1 MRAVR
6 RAVIV
11 LLACAAVLGAQDDPF
26 DEPYDRW
33 AVGIRFGFL
42 FTDLMQVG
50 SNDTVIDTDPF
61 LLASEFSS
69 APKKRFF
76 VGPSA
81 QFNIKPRLGINVE
94 FVTREVEFTR
104 EVSLRGAD
112 RFGNL
117 EFISSE
123 STRTRARYWDVPVQ
137 ARFYFGDPGRP
148 RAYVAAGGVFRFVTN
163 LKANVDTVDAEGDE
177 KTKNVDAEVSN
188 KNPIGAIGSIGVQ
201 LTDDIGIK
209 VEIEGRYTYWL
220 DRAFAIGFSNSAQ
233 SQVEVAIGFS
243 F

>member
-1 MRAVR
+1 
-6 RAVIV
+6 
-11 LLACAAVLGAQDDPF
+11 
-26 DEPYDRW
+26 
-33 AVGIRFGFL
+33 
-42 FTDLMQVG
+42 
-50 SNDTVIDTDPF
+50 
-61 LLASEFSS
+61 
-69 APKKRFF
+69 
-76 VGPSA
+76 
-81 QFNIKPRLGINVE
+81 
-94 FVTREVEFTR
+94 VTREVEFTR

-177 KTKNVDAEVSN
+177 KTQNVDAEVAN

-220 DRAFAIGFSNSAQ
+220 DRAFAVGLANSAQ